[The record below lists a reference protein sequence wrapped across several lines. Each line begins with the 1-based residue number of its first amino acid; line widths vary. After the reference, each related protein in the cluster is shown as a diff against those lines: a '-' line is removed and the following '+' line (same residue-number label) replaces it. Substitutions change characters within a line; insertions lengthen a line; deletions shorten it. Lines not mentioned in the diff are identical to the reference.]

1 MPRRMVAVTNI
12 LSPISQSILIHY
24 NLSMNQFPGNQFNK
38 ETEDAIFFSTPVF
51 YALDNFSA
59 HIVEIWGKK
68 FQTSE
73 HAYQW
78 KKFADSNPEI
88 AQEIFSATSPN
99 QVKKISDAHKAEVSS
114 IFHNLKVEI
123 MEEILRAKVNQ
134 HEKVKRIL
142 KESGT
147 KMIIENSPLDN
158 FWGAGHDGK
167 GENVLG
173 KLWMKVRDSQN
184 LNSDSSTSN

>member
-1 MPRRMVAVTNI
+1 ME
-12 LSPISQSILIHY
+12 
-24 NLSMNQFPGNQFNK
+24 QFLGNGFNK
-38 ETEDAIFFSTPVF
+38 ETEDAIYFYTPVF

-78 KKFADSNPEI
+78 KKFAGSNPEI
-88 AQEIFSATSPN
+88 ADQIFNATSPN
-99 QVKKISDAHKAEVSS
+99 EVKKISDARKGEASPE
-114 IFHNLKVEI
+114 FHDLKLQI
-123 MEEILRAKVNQ
+123 MEEILRAKAAQ
-134 HEKVKRIL
+134 HEKIRRIL

-147 KMIIENSPLDN
+147 KTIVENSPIDS
-158 FWGAGHDGK
+158 FWGAGPDGK
-167 GENVLG
+167 GENALG

-184 LNSDSSTSN
+184 FTSDPSASV